1 MVTHDRF
8 ILKHFSNVTRQ
19 TTFTNNQEECGMAAT
34 TASSVND
41 EASPQELKFQ
51 LIDKALKKFQFQ
63 QDALI
68 EVLHS
73 AQETFGHLD
82 EEVLDYVSRQLQ
94 LPPSWVYGVATFY
107 NFFSLDPQGDHICV
121 VCMGTACYVKG
132 AGDII
137 SALEKEFDLKAG
149 TTTVDG
155 RLTLHSARCLGN
167 CSLAPMLTLDG
178 EVLGKETPETTI
190 AAIKAKAAL
199 AAGQEE
205 ML

>member
-1 MVTHDRF
+1 LKLPLFHLFFNPDLKNSCY
-8 ILKHFSNVTRQ
+8 ILKKENGMTVQ
-19 TTFTNNQEECGMAAT
+19 TAPSVAT
-34 TASSVND
+34 EPDSGPD
-41 EASPQELKFQ
+41 LKFQ
-51 LIDKALKKFQFQ
+51 LIDKTLKKFQFQ

-68 EVLHS
+68 EVLHA

-107 NFFSLDPQGDHICV
+107 NFFSLDPQGDHVCV

-132 AGDII
+132 AGDIVT
-137 SALEKEFDLKAG
+137 ALEQEFTVKSGA
-149 TTTVDG
+149 TTEDGKLTV
-155 RLTLHSARCLGN
+155 HSARCLGN

-178 EVLGKETPETTI
+178 EVLGHETPETTI

-199 AAGQEE
+199 AADKEE
-205 ML
+205 KA